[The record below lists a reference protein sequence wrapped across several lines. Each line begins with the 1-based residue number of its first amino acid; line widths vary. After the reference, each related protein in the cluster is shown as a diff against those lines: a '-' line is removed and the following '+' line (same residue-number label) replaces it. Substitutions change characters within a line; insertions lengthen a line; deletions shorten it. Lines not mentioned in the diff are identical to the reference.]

1 MEIFFTIGIIF
12 LILFLTASIWA
23 NVFLLRRL
31 LSFSEN
37 VDSMLLSLSV
47 FQKHL
52 NRINNMS
59 MYHGDEIIAS
69 LLEHSTEIA
78 AEIGTFRNDY
88 ESNIMSDLENAD
100 TTA

>member
-1 MEIFFTIGIIF
+1 
-12 LILFLTASIWA
+12 
-23 NVFLLRRL
+23 
-31 LSFSEN
+31 
-37 VDSMLLSLSV
+37 
-47 FQKHL
+47 
-52 NRINNMS
+52 MS